1 MTFTRG
7 TISKRDFLVGGF
19 LLMGAAMLPQ
29 IARAQA
35 AAPAGA
41 DAGAFVQGLG
51 DKAIAQLSG
60 SKVSLDQLQA
70 RFREILEG
78 SFDVPRIGA
87 FTAGP
92 YWRTASDDQKKEF
105 LGLFESQIVNAYAKR
120 FQAYSGQKFKVAGS
134 RKEGENDN
142 IVDSQILQ
150 PNGGPA
156 VNVQWRVR
164 QEPAGLKVVD
174 VTIEGISMSVTQRQ
188 EYAAVIERG
197 GGNFQALLTALKTQ
211 SAPVAAPPTKG

>member
-1 MTFTRG
+1 MNAIRG
-7 TISKRDFLVGGF
+7 FVLGFLILLVGTTH
-19 LLMGAAMLPQ
+19 Q
-29 IARAQA
+29 QVARAE
-35 AAPAGA
+35 GA
-41 DAGAFVQGLG
+41 DASAVVQGLG
-51 DKAIAQLSG
+51 DKAIAQLAG
-60 SKVSLDQLQA
+60 GKVSLDQLQM
-70 RFREILEG
+70 RFREILEE

-92 YWRTASDDQKKEF
+92 YWRTARDDQKKEF

-120 FQAYSGQKFKVAGS
+120 FQAYSGQKFKVTSA

-150 PNGGPA
+150 PSGGPA

-164 QEPAGLKVVD
+164 QEPVGLKVVD

-197 GGNFQALLTALKTQ
+197 GGNFQALLTALKNQ
-211 SAPVAAPPTKG
+211 SAPVAATPTKG